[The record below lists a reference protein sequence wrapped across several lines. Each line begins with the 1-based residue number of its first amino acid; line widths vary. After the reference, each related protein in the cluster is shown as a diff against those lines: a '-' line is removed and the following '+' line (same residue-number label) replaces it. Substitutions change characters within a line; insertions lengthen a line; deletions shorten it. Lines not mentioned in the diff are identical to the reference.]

1 MGFAAEVE
9 VMTSPEYKV
18 MGAIGACS
26 SLKKKNRSVADSEI
40 GEGGTYAWRM
50 GGLRPESTIA
60 IFFEISNPHTSPIP
74 MGKCRHLQIITT
86 YQHASGQSRMR
97 VTTTQ
102 GAWHSDPKNHAPVQR
117 SFDQEAAV
125 VRLFFNI

>member
-60 IFFEISNPHTSPIP
+60 IFFEISRFFIFSNVY
-74 MGKCRHLQIITT
+74 RHAVDL
-86 YQHASGQSRMR
+86 HAH
-97 VTTTQ
+97 VL
-102 GAWHSDPKNHAPVQR
+102 AVACPKEIFR
-117 SFDQEAAV
+117 
-125 VRLFFNI
+125 